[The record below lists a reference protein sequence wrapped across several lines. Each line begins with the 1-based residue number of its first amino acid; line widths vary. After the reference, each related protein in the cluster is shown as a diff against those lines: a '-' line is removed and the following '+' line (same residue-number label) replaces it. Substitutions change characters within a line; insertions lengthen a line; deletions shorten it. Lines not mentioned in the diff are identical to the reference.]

1 MNEKSKKAS
10 SAVRQNMAEN
20 NRRIRNFILQK
31 GKAKR
36 TEKPGTGKPCPFSA
50 MAMAMAMARYASGKP
65 LAAFSTRLV
74 RGNAFP

>member
-36 TEKPGTGKPCPFSA
+36 TEPFSA